1 MQKKNF
7 MKFMKMETVVGYII
21 GMNTFSD
28 GFTTHE
34 IFYLSDLFG
43 GFYVCTVHVVY
54 KKTTTAAITSW
65 KHHGSRQKLKFS
77 NLHLG

>member
-1 MQKKNF
+1 

-43 GFYVCTVHVVY
+43 GFYVCTVQENHNRGN
-54 KKTTTAAITSW
+54 TTLETPVPY
-65 KHHGSRQKLKFS
+65 R
-77 NLHLG
+77 N

>member
-1 MQKKNF
+1 

-43 GFYVCTVHVVY
+43 GFMYVQENHNRGN
-54 KKTTTAAITSW
+54 TTLETPVPY
-65 KHHGSRQKLKFS
+65 R
-77 NLHLG
+77 N